1 MIIYAVH
8 ILSNSG
14 IMLLS
19 EFFQSKK
26 SVPDVFLLGGLL
38 TALQGVATEITSS
51 PSEMNSFEVGGIS
64 YHIQSFAFFRIVVV
78 TNFAESPI
86 EIIQSLGLR
95 FIKDYRDELV
105 EENTNLKT
113 YSPFIKTIREVVK
126 EKSTIDETR
135 TLNPT
140 KILDTAE
147 IFELPQ
153 ELHSTALAVLTLE
166 EGTVEQIAKE
176 IGEQEDITT
185 NNLVSLQKYGF
196 IGKKIIDQNIIYFC
210 S

>member
-1 MIIYAVH
+1 
-8 ILSNSG
+8 
-14 IMLLS
+14 MLLS

>member
-1 MIIYAVH
+1 
-8 ILSNSG
+8 
-14 IMLLS
+14 MLLS

-196 IGKKIIDQNIIYFC
+196 IGKKIVDQNIIYFC